1 MTIGKEEHMN
11 ELSILAT
18 QDKKTV
24 TTKELAQ
31 TLGVDVRTVNETVE
45 RLLDSTFQ
53 KLGDIKTVSTGGRP
67 TKVFTEEQATA
78 IKQEIARHHN
88 LKSREIDSVSTELEE
103 NEIVANAIAIL
114 QRRSE
119 EYKHRAEV
127 AEQKLIEQSPKVE
140 FYNDVTGS
148 KDTLDMSQTA
158 RLINIRG
165 MGRNKIFECLREKGI
180 LDRNNQPYQ
189 KYIDTGYFRIIESKY
204 TTPQGDVRINLKTV
218 VFQKGVE
225 FIKKTLEESIK
236 ENETMEAV

>member
-1 MTIGKEEHMN
+1 MTIGKEEYMN

-24 TTKELAQ
+24 TTRELAQ

-45 RLLDSTFQ
+45 RLLNSTFQ
-53 KLGDIKTVSTGGRP
+53 KLGDIKTVPTGGRP

-140 FYNDVTGS
+140 FYNDVADSDST
-148 KDTLDMSQTA
+148 
-158 RLINIRG
+158 INMAEVAKVLNVKGI
-165 MGRNKIFECLREKGI
+165 GRNNLFKFLRE
-180 LDRNNQPYQ
+180 NNIFDEKNIPYQ
-189 KYIDTGYFRIIESKY
+189 RYVNAGFFKLVEYKFICDGKVKV
-204 TTPQGDVRINLKTV
+204 GLKPV
-218 VFQKGVE
+218 VYQKGVDYINKLLR
-225 FIKKTLEESIK
+225 IKKDEIIYE
-236 ENETMEAV
+236 

>member
-1 MTIGKEEHMN
+1 MN

-24 TTKELAQ
+24 TTRELAQ
-31 TLGVDVRTVNETVE
+31 TLGVDVRTIQ
-45 RLLDSTFQ
+45 RLAE
-53 KLGDIKTVSTGGRP
+53 KLFDINVVKSVSTGGRP
-67 TKVFTEEQATA
+67 TMCFTEEQATA
-78 IKQEIARHHN
+78 IKIELQNHSKVAQNGFNTLSISNDLEMMLLQRKLAEYQDKRI
-88 LKSREIDSVSTELEE
+88 VELEE
-103 NEIVANAIAIL
+103 ENKKM
-114 QRRSE
+114 S
-119 EYKHRAEV
+119 
-127 AEQKLIEQSPKVE
+127 QKLIEQSPKVD

-180 LDRNNQPYQ
+180 FDRNNQPYQ